1 MSGAAGRVVDWS
13 RAAVRLL
20 LRCVSVRVS
29 AAVLLGA
36 VFASACGGT
45 SAGEELWGPPSDAEI
60 AEAEELQNAYRS
72 GSRVFP
78 PIDPDAPCP
87 QGELE
92 ADSSV
97 WVYRVRRGCL
107 WSQRAH
113 DVWLR
118 DDGVGDNRLDVE
130 RYLDSDPFVVAVY
143 DAGAAAAAVV
153 VPTWFAV
160 LVETDEY
167 RCSREVSIYHPSGN
181 VDEWAWL
188 EALYR
193 VPDAV
198 KAPYFAKFPWHEDVA
213 ECPRWVARAPGL
225 DQWGPP
231 TRAEVASARELQ
243 AKYLRRPPD
252 QWPPLPE
259 ASSECPWPEESYG
272 SAQLT
277 VFRYRDG
284 CLIAEDTP
292 SGRAFRPGIDGV
304 WDLYDYESDPWAI
317 WACTLYSS
325 NPEEVGCWSD
335 LPHNARIAELSADG

>member
-1 MSGAAGRVVDWS
+1 MSAAARCAAGGI
-13 RAAVRLL
+13 
-20 LRCVSVRVS
+20 
-29 AAVLLGA
+29 VLLCCA
-36 VFASACGGT
+36 AAIAAASCGGM

-60 AEAEELQNAYRS
+60 VEAEELQNAYRS
-72 GSRVFP
+72 DSRMFP

-92 ADSSV
+92 GDSSV

-118 DDGVGDNRLDVE
+118 DDALDDDRLDVD
-130 RYLDSDPFVVAVY
+130 RYFDSDPFVVAVY
-143 DAGAAAAAVV
+143 DAGAAATAEE
-153 VPTWFAV
+153 VPTSYAV

-167 RCSREVSIYHPSGN
+167 RCSREVYTYHASGN
-181 VDEWAWL
+181 VNEWRL
-188 EALYR
+188 LTVLYR
-193 VPDAV
+193 DADAV
-198 KAPYFAKFPWHEDVA
+198 RAPYFAKFPWHEDVA

-225 DQWGPP
+225 DEWMPP
-231 TRAEVASARELQ
+231 TRAEAASARELQ

-259 ASSECPWPEESYG
+259 ASSECPVPAESYG

-277 VFRYRDG
+277 VFRYRNG

-317 WACTLYSS
+317 WACTTDSS
-325 NPEEVGCWSD
+325 IPEQVGCWSD
-335 LPHNARIAELSADG
+335 LPHNARIAELSAGG